1 MKCNRIFKVQPDK
14 EDFINFLKEIS
25 NNDKNTFVFYD
36 ELYKKTKIIIDKYFL
51 DLKNNYHNSKVDYI
65 TDINFN
71 KCITLIKQICKINN
85 INFKSKRKYF
95 NNSYKIYYHFEL
107 SGN

>member
-51 DLKNNYHNSKVDYI
+51 DLKNNYHNSIVDYI
-65 TDINFN
+65 TYINFN
-71 KCITLIKQICKINN
+71 KCITLIK
-85 INFKSKRKYF
+85 
-95 NNSYKIYYHFEL
+95 
-107 SGN
+107 